1 MPATSGAMMVRHDV
15 LLSVAAA
22 MRADAAELDAVIER
36 LGLAAGAT
44 SSLARWPAGR
54 AFHERA
60 EAALAALQQEGR
72 QAADDQADAAR
83 KMTDTA
89 LNYEQAESAIRH
101 VLARVR

>member
-1 MPATSGAMMVRHDV
+1 MPGTSGSMMVRHDV

-22 MRADAAELDAVIER
+22 MRADAADLDVVIDR
-36 LGLAAGAT
+36 LALAAGAT

-60 EAALAALQQEGR
+60 EAALAALQRAGR
-72 QAADDQADAAR
+72 RAADDQADAAG

-89 LNYEQAESAIRH
+89 LNYEQAESTVRH
-101 VLARVR
+101 TLAGAS

>member
-1 MPATSGAMMVRHDV
+1 MPGTSGSMMVRHDV

-22 MRADAAELDAVIER
+22 MRADAADLDAVIDR
-36 LGLAAGAT
+36 LALAAGAT
-44 SSLARWPAGR
+44 SSLARWPGGR

-60 EAALAALQQEGR
+60 EAALAALVQAGR
-72 QAADDQADAAR
+72 RAADDQAGAAR

-101 VLARVR
+101 TLAAAS

>member
-1 MPATSGAMMVRHDV
+1 MPGTSGSVTVRNDV
-15 LLSVAAA
+15 LMSAADA
-22 MRADAAELDAVIER
+22 MRADAADLDAVIGR
-36 LGLAAGAT
+36 LGRAGGAT

-60 EAALAALQQEGR
+60 EATLAALQRAGR
-72 QAADDQADAAR
+72 RAADDQTDAAR

-101 VLARVR
+101 TLARPS